1 MRFFHPGLRLVA
13 LLCFLCGF
21 LTAQVSGPYALRFG
35 TPSNEEVHS
44 FCVDSGGNYVT
55 AFTFQGTVTF
65 PGGTNPNRSITSNGQ
80 RDNGLVRYD
89 FLGNLQWVIRWGST
103 TDADRP
109 VAMACGLDGSIYVA
123 GVFEGTM
130 NANPGAGP
138 QQLITSKG
146 GTDAYLLKLNSNGG
160 FVWVRTFGG
169 TAADTPRSL
178 TIGRDGTLAMAMTYG
193 GFLDADPS
201 ASVTREVSS
210 RGGLD
215 ILVLRLTAAGNLM
228 WASSIGGPT
237 NDGTGG
243 VSIAMDGDSNVW
255 VAGTYTGS
263 IGLDPVLPG
272 ISYTSQGGHDLF
284 LAVYGK
290 SGQLLSG
297 RPIQGAGDI
306 QLRPTSLAIDAADTV
321 YLGGIFRQTF
331 DVDPSFTNQRQLSAR
346 SNSTDFFLASFT
358 TNYTL
363 RWASAIG
370 GFGEDILSSMRV
382 DRNGTM
388 VVAGRFNSQLA
399 LNPGQG
405 NPGVVVGK
413 GLVNATDGFVAK
425 YRTGDGTF
433 VSGFSL
439 GNASIGEA
447 NQNAVV
453 AAEIDTMGNVV
464 VAGNL
469 FGADMNFGTNGAEVL
484 RSSAGGSDLFLAAY
498 SWRGTLRVPNTELQ
512 SPILRATTNAASF
525 LPAPVVPGSLASLF
539 GLNISTKL
547 PGITKPDIARSIPIG
562 KKLCNTEVVFRSIDS
577 AEEWKAPILFCSD
590 FQVNYQVPVGLPAG
604 YVTLHVTVDDNDSN
618 DMETL
623 VGSDD
628 IGIFMDNAQT
638 GVAAIHFAFGIRSG
652 QKLSPTN
659 PLNACDIVEAYVTG
673 LGATQTTFPADG
685 TPAGGALRTQG
696 DAKFVL
702 FDDGTQGRLPG
713 FEGTP
718 RFVEFTRANGAI
730 LYTGLSPEFV
740 GLYQINLRW
749 PNPQLGSTPAS
760 LRVNEGTYPV
770 YFEFRGKRSQ
780 EFFVTI
786 RYALATS
793 PCAGGQLPG
802 GG

>member
-1 MRFFHPGLRLVA
+1 MRFFHAGLRLAA
-13 LLCFLCGF
+13 LFCFVCGY
-21 LTAQVSGPYALRFG
+21 LLAQVSGPYALRFG
-35 TPSNEEVHS
+35 SPSNEEVHS

-65 PGGTNPNRSITSNGQ
+65 PGGTNPNRSVTSNGQ

-89 FLGNLQWVIRWGST
+89 FLGNLQWLIRWGST
-103 TDADRP
+103 NDSDRP
-109 VAMACGLDGSIYVA
+109 VAIACGLDGSIYVA

-130 NANPGAGP
+130 NANPGTGP
-138 QQLITSKG
+138 QQLVTSKG

-193 GFLDADPS
+193 AFLDVDPS
-201 ASVTREVSS
+201 PTVTREVNS

-215 ILVLRLTAAGNLM
+215 ILVLRLTPEGNLV
-228 WASSIGGPT
+228 WASSFGGPS

-243 VSIAMDGDSNVW
+243 VSVAMDGDSNVW

-263 IGLDPVLPG
+263 IGLDPVLPD
-272 ISYTSQGGHDLF
+272 ISYTSLGGHDLF

-290 SGQLLSG
+290 KGQLVSA
-297 RPIQGAGDI
+297 RPIQGVGDI
-306 QLRPTSLAIDAADTV
+306 QLRPTSLALDALDNV
-321 YLGGIFRQTF
+321 YLAGIFRQGF
-331 DVDPSFTNQRQLSAR
+331 DVDPSFTGQRMLNAR
-346 SNSTDFFLASFT
+346 SSSTDFFLASFT
-358 TNYTL
+358 LNYTL

-370 GFGEDILSSMRV
+370 GFGEDILSSMRL
-382 DRNGTM
+382 DRNGTL
-388 VVAGRFNSQLA
+388 VVGGRFTAQLG

-405 NPGVVVGK
+405 DPAVLVGK
-413 GLVNATDGFVAK
+413 GLVGATDGFVAK
-425 YRTGDGTF
+425 YRVFDGSF

-439 GNASIGEA
+439 GNASSGEA
-447 NQNAVV
+447 SQNAVV

-469 FGADMNFGTNGAEVL
+469 FGADMNFARNGAEVL

-498 SWRGTLRVPNTELQ
+498 SWSGALRVPNTELQ

-562 KKLCNTEVVFRSIDS
+562 TKLCNTEVIFRSLAS
-577 AEEWKAPILFCSD
+577 GEEWKAPILFCSD
-590 FQVNYQVPVGLPAG
+590 FQVNYQVPIGLPAG
-604 YVTLHVTVDDNDSN
+604 YVSLRVLVDGKDSN
-618 DMETL
+618 DIETL
-623 VGSDD
+623 VQSDD

-638 GVAAIHFAFGIRSG
+638 GVAAINFGFGIRSG
-652 QKLSPTN
+652 QKLTPAN

-673 LGATQTTFPADG
+673 LGATQTTFPEDG

-702 FDDGTQGRLPG
+702 FDDGIQGRLPG
-713 FEGTP
+713 FEGNP
-718 RFVEFTRANGAI
+718 RFVEFTRANGSI
-730 LYTGLSPEFV
+730 LYTGLSAEFV
-740 GLYQINLRW
+740 GLYQINLKW
-749 PNPQLGSTPAS
+749 PNPQLGSTPVS

-770 YFEFRGKRSQ
+770 YFEFRGRRSQ

-786 RYALATS
+786 RYTLATS
-793 PCAGGQLPG
+793 PCAGGQQPG
-802 GG
+802 G